1 MADPVSIDLLVRL
14 VRIPG
19 FHAMWRKLQV
29 GSVATR
35 VRFDILPRPAYAFGV
50 YSAAVAASRLG
61 IRELSVIEFGV
72 AGGRGL
78 VALERLASEI
88 GPAVGVRIAV
98 YGFDSGK
105 GMPPPLDYRDLPHV
119 WGEGFYQM
127 DIDALRRKLT
137 TAQLVLGDV
146 AETVPAQIAAGTMPP
161 IGFVAFDLD
170 YYSATKAAFRLFE
183 GASVTRLPRVYCY
196 FDDITGPE
204 IACMNEYVGELLAI
218 KEWNAEHERVKIS
231 PILHL
236 DTERIRPARWN
247 VKMYALHDFAHPLYT
262 RNVTPAGDTF
272 RQRPL
277 EG

>member
-1 MADPVSIDLLVRL
+1 MAGPLSITLLHRL

-19 FHAMWRKLQV
+19 FQALWRKLQL

-35 VRFDILPRPAYAFGV
+35 IRFDILPRPQYAYGV
-50 YSAAVAASRLG
+50 YNAAVLASRLG
-61 IRELSVIEFGV
+61 IPELSVIEFGV

-78 VALERLASEI
+78 LALERLAAEI

-105 GMPPPLDYRDLPHV
+105 GMPTPVDYRDLPHV

-127 DIDALRRKLT
+127 DVDGLRRKLT
-137 TAQLVLGDV
+137 SAQLVLGDV
-146 AETVPAQIAAGTMPP
+146 SETVPAQVAAGTMPP
-161 IGFVAFDLD
+161 VGFVAFDLD

-183 GASVTRLPRVYCY
+183 GAPATRLPRVYCY

-236 DTERIRPARWN
+236 NTERGRPAMWN

-262 RNVTPAGDTF
+262 RNVMPAGDAF
-272 RQRPL
+272 RQKTL
-277 EG
+277 GD